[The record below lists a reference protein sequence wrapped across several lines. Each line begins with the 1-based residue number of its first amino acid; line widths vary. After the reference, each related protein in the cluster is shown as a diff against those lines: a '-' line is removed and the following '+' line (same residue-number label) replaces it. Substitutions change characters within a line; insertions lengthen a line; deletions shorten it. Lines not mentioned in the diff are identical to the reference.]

1 MISPALLDV
10 VECPECRVPL
20 ERATDQIRC
29 ARCGRTFAADRGY
42 LDLRPAASF
51 AEQTRY
57 LDDDLH
63 ADARHASIA
72 PPLLGSRVRLTMLR
86 RFLQPAA
93 GDRAIDLGCGNGR
106 TLAWTAD
113 TGWQAVGI
121 DISPHFADEA
131 VARFDVLLGDLRRLP
146 IHSGV
151 FTKAWSLDVL
161 EHVSPQAFRDVL
173 SEANRVLAPGGVLFV
188 YTHVRRN
195 GPLGWGVRMMNGL
208 AHLCERVGLIDLR
221 QERLRKS
228 DHLNPI
234 VDHDMLRREV
244 ASCGFEI
251 ARLTYYTPIIGAF
264 VENVLARIVE
274 RRLVRRASRGASAT
288 STNADET
295 AVQRARR
302 QAQAR
307 VRHRGATYYA
317 LRMISA
323 VMMLDVWLFGRIR
336 SGPYFALFRKVGD
349 PALRATDASTQET
362 QPASAAS
369 AAAVGGR

>member
-1 MISPALLDV
+1 
-10 VECPECRVPL
+10 
-20 ERATDQIRC
+20 
-29 ARCGRTFAADRGY
+29 
-42 LDLRPAASF
+42 
-51 AEQTRY
+51 
-57 LDDDLH
+57 
-63 ADARHASIA
+63 
-72 PPLLGSRVRLTMLR
+72 
-86 RFLQPAA
+86 
-93 GDRAIDLGCGNGR
+93 
-106 TLAWTAD
+106 
-113 TGWQAVGI
+113 
-121 DISPHFADEA
+121 
-131 VARFDVLLGDLRRLP
+131 
-146 IHSGV
+146 
-151 FTKAWSLDVL
+151 
-161 EHVSPQAFRDVL
+161 
-173 SEANRVLAPGGVLFV
+173 
-188 YTHVRRN
+188 
-195 GPLGWGVRMMNGL
+195 MMNGL

-251 ARLTYYTPIIGAF
+251 ARLTYYTPIISAF

>member
-1 MISPALLDV
+1 MISAALLDV
-10 VECPECRVPL
+10 VECPECRAAL
-20 ERATDQIRC
+20 ERAADGIRC
-29 ARCGRTFAADRGY
+29 PRCGRTFAADQGY
-42 LDLRPAASF
+42 LDLRPVASF

-86 RFLQPAA
+86 RFLAPAA
-93 GDRAIDLGCGNGR
+93 GDRAIDLGCGSGR

-113 TGWQAVGI
+113 AGWQAVGI
-121 DISPHFADEA
+121 DISPHFAGEA

-146 IHSGV
+146 IRSGA

-208 AHLCERVGLIDLR
+208 AHLCERLGLIDLR

-234 VDHDMLRREV
+234 VDHEMLRREV
-244 ASCGFEI
+244 AACGFEI

-264 VENVLARIVE
+264 VENVLARVVE
-274 RRLVRRASRGASAT
+274 RQLVRRASRQSAAGPAGP
-288 STNADET
+288 NGT
-295 AVQRARR
+295 AAQQARR
-302 QAQAR
+302 QAQVR
-307 VRHRGATYYA
+307 VRRRGATYYA

-336 SGPYFALFRKVGD
+336 SGPYFALFRKVGA
-349 PALRATDASTQET
+349 PAHADRDASTRADNA
-362 QPASAAS
+362 PLP
-369 AAAVGGR
+369 AAAAGGR